1 MNQTPRTPNGYDDS
15 WYRDKEDDR
24 SRTWRLLGSRN
35 KTQQCMM
42 FAQGFILRVDVYDAV
57 TGQEASA
64 TFYVEYL
71 GGGPKKKILLMK

>member
-1 MNQTPRTPNGYDDS
+1 
-15 WYRDKEDDR
+15 
-24 SRTWRLLGSRN
+24 
-35 KTQQCMM
+35 M